1 MVWQLAGEQGEI
13 RHFSTKPVGLV
24 HLPCLGGGSCYE
36 QRCLRGKL
44 HWKDTQSH
52 ISLYCSTGV
61 EGPQQLL
68 GCKSVKILKWSNL
81 IEGAGD
87 TTW

>member
-1 MVWQLAGEQGEI
+1 M
-13 RHFSTKPVGLV
+13 
-24 HLPCLGGGSCYE
+24 
-36 QRCLRGKL
+36 GKL
-44 HWKDTQSH
+44 HWEDTQSH

-68 GCKSVKILKWSNL
+68 GYKSVKMLKCSNL
-81 IEGAGD
+81 IEGTGD